1 MAATQSEVDDMD
13 ATLAQFRTGV
23 IKPVE
28 CIKEGWALIKDQYW
42 LFLGISL
49 VGILIGG
56 VVPIVLLGP
65 MMVGIFLCLFQ
76 RMRNQPVE
84 FGLLFKGFD
93 QFVPGLVVT
102 VLKMIPVLIIL
113 VPYYIFLIA
122 MMATTMPRGGMED
135 PEQAR
140 TFVMSLFGFEI
151 VFFLVIM
158 VVSLTVEIFF
168 MFAYPLVADRKLSAL
183 DAVKLSFRAGK
194 ANLGGVLG
202 LMLLNMLFGML
213 GVLCCIIGV
222 YFYLPIAFA
231 SQAVAFRRVFPE
243 TSQPLPGPPPPP
255 ASWA

>member
-1 MAATQSEVDDMD
+1 MD
-13 ATLAQFRTGV
+13 ATLSEFRTGV
-23 IKPVE
+23 IKPME

-49 VGILIGG
+49 VGILVGG

-102 VLKMIPVLIIL
+102 LLKMIPIFIVL
-113 VPYYIFLIA
+113 VPYYIFLFA

-140 TFVMSLFGFEI
+140 TFVMSFFGFEI

-158 VVSLTVEIFF
+158 AVSLAVEIFF

-183 DAVKLSFRAGK
+183 DAIKLSFRAGK

-202 LMLLNMLFGML
+202 LMLLNTLFGML

-243 TSQPLPGPPPPP
+243 TSQPFPMPPPPP